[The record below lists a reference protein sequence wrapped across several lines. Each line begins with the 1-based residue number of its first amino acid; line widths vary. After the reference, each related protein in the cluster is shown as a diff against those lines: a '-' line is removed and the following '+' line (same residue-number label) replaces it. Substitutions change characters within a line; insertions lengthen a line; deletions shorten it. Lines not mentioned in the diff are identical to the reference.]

1 MDVDSAPEPLED
13 ALPAL
18 PAPADEEHP
27 PRSSDEEDDSDE
39 EGGESNSSANDEL
52 TTLDVDD
59 DLAEG
64 QPLPLEILTGYILVS
79 SAPASLTVA
88 LVKRLIVLR
97 LGIGWLKETITR
109 QSQVCTRH
117 LYDCRVFVD
126 RETAAHTQREAAV
139 VQVLGGRLV
148 GRGILGAAGVPC
160 SCRWV

>member
-39 EGGESNSSANDEL
+39 EGGESNSGANDEL

-109 QSQVCTRH
+109 QAQGRTRH
-117 LYDCRVFVD
+117 LPSFCRP
-126 RETAAHTQREAAV
+126 RRQHTQREAAIG
-139 VQVLGGRLV
+139 QVLGGQLV
-148 GRGILGAAGVPC
+148 GEGILGAAGVLC
-160 SCRWV
+160 SRRWV